1 FIERINERIPDLGL
15 SLPSEAQWEHACRAR
30 TETALYT
37 GAINIM
43 GERNA
48 PALDPIA
55 WYGGNSG
62 EGFELENGYDSS
74 DWKEQQYPN
83 KRAGTR
89 PVRGKQANPWGLY
102 DMLGNVFEWCQ
113 DSWHGSYDGAPV
125 DGSARE
131 SDEAG
136 AARVIRGGS
145 WGYDARDCRCA
156 CRDGGQ
162 PDYRRSYLGF
172 RCARVQGS

>member
-1 FIERINERIPDLGL
+1 
-15 SLPSEAQWEHACRAR
+15 
-30 TETALYT
+30 
-37 GAINIM
+37 
-43 GERNA
+43 
-48 PALDPIA
+48 
-55 WYGGNSG
+55 
-62 EGFELENGYDSS
+62 GFELENGYDSS

-89 PVRGKQANPWGLY
+89 PVGGKQANPWGLY

-113 DSWHGSYDGAPV
+113 DSWHESYDGAPV

-136 AARVIRGGS
+136 AARVVRGGS
-145 WGYDARDCRCA
+145 WDGVAWYCRCA
-156 CRDGGQ
+156 
-162 PDYRRSYLGF
+162 YRYGFRPGSRVYYLGF